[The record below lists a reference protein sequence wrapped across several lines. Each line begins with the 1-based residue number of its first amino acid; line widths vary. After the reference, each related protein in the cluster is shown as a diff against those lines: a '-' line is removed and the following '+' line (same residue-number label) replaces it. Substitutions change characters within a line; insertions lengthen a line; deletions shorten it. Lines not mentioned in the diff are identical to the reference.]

1 MEKAA
6 AVTLILTVLLILLR
20 GKCAGVEVYGAFLSG
35 AAEPQGVVHALAR
48 CARRTL
54 FPAQSP
60 VSAGG
65 RPVPLLGSVGMN
77 HLLVDLTDAPEREAV
92 RIDVS
97 PLLVRREIPRRLI
110 AGDAV

>member
-1 MEKAA
+1 MGLVRVGHAD
-6 AVTLILTVLLILLR
+6 
-20 GKCAGVEVYGAFLSG
+20 GAFLSG
-35 AAEPQGVVHALAR
+35 AAEPQGVVHALVR
-48 CARRTL
+48 CARRAL

-60 VSAGG
+60 IFAGG

-97 PLLVRREIPRRLI
+97 PLLVRREIPRLLI
-110 AGDAV
+110 AGDGA

>member
-1 MEKAA
+1 MPWPAA
-6 AVTLILTVLLILLR
+6 RAAPSSLR
-20 GKCAGVEVYGAFLSG
+20 R
-35 AAEPQGVVHALAR
+35 AR
-48 CARRTL
+48 
-54 FPAQSP
+54 SP
-60 VSAGG
+60 PGG

-110 AGDAV
+110 AGDGA